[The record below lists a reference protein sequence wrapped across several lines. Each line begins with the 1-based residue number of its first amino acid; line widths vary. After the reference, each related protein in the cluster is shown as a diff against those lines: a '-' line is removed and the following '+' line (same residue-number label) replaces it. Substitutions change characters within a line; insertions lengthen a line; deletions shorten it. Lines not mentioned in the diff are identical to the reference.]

1 MVVTV
6 HLALRLLPRV
16 RMDSSTPIILIR
28 IWSIKMDNWMMP
40 PSFRDKLGKA
50 LFVQQ
55 QSELAFIA
63 QHKCPL
69 IFRNLLRPSSTAIL
83 YDT

>member
-1 MVVTV
+1 
-6 HLALRLLPRV
+6 
-16 RMDSSTPIILIR
+16 
-28 IWSIKMDNWMMP
+28 MDNWMMP

-63 QHKCPL
+63 QHTYPL